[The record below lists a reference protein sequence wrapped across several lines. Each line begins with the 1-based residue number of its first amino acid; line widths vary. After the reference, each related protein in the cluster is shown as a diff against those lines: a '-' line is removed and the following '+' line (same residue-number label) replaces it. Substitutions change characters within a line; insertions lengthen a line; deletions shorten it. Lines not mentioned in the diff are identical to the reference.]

1 MLADPQFTGDA
12 IVRNGKAL
20 VVFLFLILS
29 AAASGSN
36 PAVTVGTRDVR
47 LEFNDALHSRV
58 LTAFD
63 GKPAAF
69 TEWGPSEFVTVGGAE
84 LKDFPLKKQD
94 AGDVRDALG
103 KGRRQILTGETAS
116 LRKEVRITSYDDYP
130 ATIVVEVRYTNIGR
144 NPLKIDRWTN
154 NHYTLTAREESAA
167 PFWSFQSGSY
177 ENRPAWV
184 LPLKEGFKQDNFQ
197 GMNGTDY
204 GGGTPVADIW
214 RRDGGVAVGHLEL
227 VPKLVS
233 LPVAMPGTS
242 TAELSVAY
250 ACDRTLAPGE
260 SLDTFKTFVT
270 VHKGDYF
277 AALREYRRMMIG
289 QGVKFTEAPPDAFE
303 PIWCAWGYRRT
314 FQPPQIYGALPI
326 VKKLGFRWVTLDDGW
341 QTAEGDWFLEPK
353 KFPRGDQDMKAMVD
367 RIHADGFKAQLW
379 WAPMSVDPGTQKI
392 EKHAD
397 WLLLDRDGSRHKIS
411 YWDAFYLCP
420 SVPEVRADAA
430 ALVTKAIKEWGYD
443 GFKLDGQYMNAAPPC
458 YNPAHNHKDP
468 NESVEAVPLF
478 FKTIFDAARA
488 AKSDVVVEFC
498 PCGTS
503 FSFFTLPYT
512 NMTVASDPHRSWQVR
527 TKGKSLKA
535 LTGDGIA
542 YFGDHVEL
550 SDDGRDFASTV
561 GVGGVVGTEFT
572 WPVGSGPVN
581 RRTGK
586 NTSDLTPERE
596 EHWAKW
602 LRIYREKM
610 LSKGEYLGSL
620 YDIGF
625 DRPEAHAIRKDGKMH
640 YSYFAPEFQGKVELR
655 GLEPRKYQI
664 VDYETGKEYGTVQG
678 PTATVEASFKHH
690 LMLEAR

>member
-1 MLADPQFTGDA
+1 MRNRDILAAF
-12 IVRNGKAL
+12 L
-20 VVFLFLILS
+20 VVVFS
-29 AAASGSN
+29 AVAFSSN
-36 PAVTVGTRDVR
+36 SAVTVGTRGVR
-47 LEFNDALHSRV
+47 LEFDGALHSRV
-58 LTAFD
+58 LAAFD
-63 GKPAAF
+63 GSPAAF
-69 TEWGPSEFVTVGGAE
+69 TEWSASEYVAVGGVE
-84 LKDFPLKKQD
+84 LKDFVLKKQD
-94 AGDVRDALG
+94 AGDVRDGLG
-103 KGRRQILTGETAS
+103 KGRRQVLTGEAAS
-116 LRKEVRITSYDDYP
+116 LRKEVRATAYDDYP
-130 ATIVVEVRYTNIGR
+130 AAIVVEVRYTNIGHA
-144 NPLKIDRWTN
+144 PMKIERWTN
-154 NHYTLTAREESAA
+154 NHYSVAARGQFTE

-177 ENRPAWV
+177 ENRPSWV

-197 GMNGTDY
+197 GMNATDY
-204 GGGTPVADIW
+204 GGGTPVADVW
-214 RRDGGVAVGHLEL
+214 RRDGGIAVGHLEL

-233 LPVAMPGTS
+233 LPVAMPS
-242 TAELSVAY
+242 ASSAELSVTY
-250 ACDRTLAPGE
+250 ACDKTLAPGE
-260 SLDTFKTFVT
+260 SLDTFRTFVA

-277 AALREYRRMMIG
+277 AALREYRSMMVG
-289 QGVKFTEAPPDAFE
+289 QGVSFSKAPPDAFE

-341 QTAEGDWFLEPK
+341 QTAEGDWFPEPK
-353 KFPRGDQDMKAMVD
+353 KFPQGDQDMKAMVD

-392 EKHAD
+392 EKHPD
-397 WLLLDRDGSRHKIS
+397 WLLLDRDGSKHKIT

-420 SVPEVRADAA
+420 AVPEVRADAA

-443 GFKLDGQYMNAAPPC
+443 GLKLDGQYMNAAPPC
-458 YNPAHNHKDP
+458 FNPAHHHKDP
-468 NESVEAVPLF
+468 SESAEAVPLF
-478 FKTIFDAARA
+478 FKAIFDAARA
-488 AKSDVVVEFC
+488 AKADAVVEFC

-503 FSFFTLPYT
+503 FSFFTLPYA

-561 GVGGVVGTEFT
+561 GIGGVVGTEFT
-572 WPVGSGPVN
+572 WPVGSGPLN

-602 LRIYREKM
+602 LGIYKDKM
-610 LSKGEYLGSL
+610 LSKGEYLGAL

-625 DRPEAHAIRKDGKMH
+625 DRPEAHAIRKDGRM
-640 YSYFAPEFQGKVELR
+640 YYGYFAADFQGKVELR
-655 GLEPRKYQI
+655 GMEPRQYQV
-664 VDYETGKEYGTVQG
+664 VDYENGKDYGRVQG
-678 PTATVEASFKHH
+678 PTAELDVSFKHH
-690 LMLEAR
+690 LLLEAR

>member
-1 MLADPQFTGDA
+1 M
-12 IVRNGKAL
+12 RNRHTL
-20 VVFLFLILS
+20 
-29 AAASGSN
+29 AASLVLVFSAVASRSD
-36 PAVTVGTRDVR
+36 PAVTAGTSDVR
-47 LEFNDALHSRV
+47 LEFDDALHSRV
-58 LTAFD
+58 VTAFG
-63 GKPAAF
+63 GKVAPF
-69 TEWGPSEFVTVGGAE
+69 TEWAPSEFVTASGVD
-84 LKDFPLKKQD
+84 LKDFPLKRKRTEN
-94 AGDVRDALG
+94 VRDAFG
-103 KGRRQILTGETAS
+103 KGRRQVLTGESGS
-116 LRKEVRITSYDDYP
+116 LRKEVKATAYDDYP

-144 NPLKIDRWTN
+144 TPVKIDRWTN
-154 NHYTLTAREESAA
+154 NHYAVAAREGSDA

-184 LPLKEGFKQDNFQ
+184 LPLKAGFKQDNFQ
-197 GMNGTDY
+197 GMNATDY
-204 GGGTPVADIW
+204 GGGTPVADLW
-214 RRDGGVAVGHLEL
+214 RPDGGVAVGHLEL

-233 LPVAMPGTS
+233 LPVAMPGAAA
-242 TAELSVAY
+242 AELAVTY
-250 ACDRTLAPGE
+250 ACDRTLAPGA
-260 SLDTFKTFVT
+260 SLDTFRTFVT
-270 VHKGDYF
+270 AHKGDYF
-277 AALREYRRMMIG
+277 AALREYRRMMVG
-289 QGVKFTEAPPDAFE
+289 QGIQFPQAPPDAFE

-353 KFPRGDQDMKAMVD
+353 KFPRGDPDMKAMVD

-379 WAPMSVDPGTQKI
+379 WAPMSVDPGTEKI
-392 EKHAD
+392 AKHPE

-420 SVPEVRADAA
+420 AVPEVRNDAA
-430 ALVTKAIKEWGYD
+430 AFVTKAIKDWGYD

-458 YNPAHNHKDP
+458 YNPAHHHKDP
-468 NESVEAVPLF
+468 NESVEAVPAF
-478 FKTIFDAARA
+478 FKAIFDAARA
-488 AKSDVVVEFC
+488 AKPDAVVEFC

-512 NMTVASDPHRSWQVR
+512 NMTVASDPARSWQVR

-535 LTGDGIA
+535 LTGDGVA

-550 SDDGRDFASTV
+550 SDERRDFASTV

-572 WPVGSGPVN
+572 WPVGSGPVG
-581 RRTGK
+581 RGGK

-596 EHWAKW
+596 AHWAKW
-602 LRIYREKM
+602 LAIYKDKM
-610 LSKGEYLGSL
+610 LSKGEYLGAL

-625 DRPEAHAIRKDGKMH
+625 DRPEAHAIRKEGKMY

-655 GLEPRKYQI
+655 GLEARKYQV

-678 PTATVEASFKHH
+678 PTATLEATFKHH